1 MDAPRS
7 ARSYLVCSTPRSGS
21 TLLCETLSDTGVAG
35 RPAEY
40 FEALRGTGLPRQPRE
55 YFHGLED
62 PEVHRLLAPTEPGR
76 PEPPGAFAAALARAL
91 REGTTPNGVFGVK
104 MMWGYFLDL
113 AARLRELPGLA
124 RLRVPEALAHA
135 LPGLRYVHVARD
147 DKVAQAVSL
156 WTAVQTHRWRDD
168 ASGGPDH
175 EPVYSF
181 AAIDHLVAQL
191 EAQDRAWQQWFL
203 AAGVEPV
210 RVRYDDLVAD
220 PSGTVLWV
228 LDELGIPADRDVVLP
243 PPRLRQQA
251 GARSRE
257 WADRYVAQ
265 RAAAA

>member
-1 MDAPRS
+1 VR
-7 ARSYLVCSTPRSGS
+7 YL
-21 TLLCETLSDTGVAG
+21 
-35 RPAEY
+35 
-40 FEALRGTGLPRQPRE
+40 
-55 YFHGLED
+55 
-62 PEVHRLLAPTEPGR
+62 
-76 PEPPGAFAAALARAL
+76 
-91 REGTTPNGVFGVK
+91 
-104 MMWGYFLDL
+104 
-113 AARLRELPGLA
+113 
-124 RLRVPEALAHA
+124 
-135 LPGLRYVHVARD
+135 HVARE

-181 AAIDHLVAQL
+181 PAIDHLVAQL

-220 PSGTVLWV
+220 PSATVLWV
-228 LDELGIPADRDVVLP
+228 LDQLGIPADRDVALP